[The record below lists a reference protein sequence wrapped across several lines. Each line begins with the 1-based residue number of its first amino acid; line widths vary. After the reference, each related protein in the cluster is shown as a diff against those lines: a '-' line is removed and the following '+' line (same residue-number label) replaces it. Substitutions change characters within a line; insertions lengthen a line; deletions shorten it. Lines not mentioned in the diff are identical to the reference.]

1 MAGVLDTL
9 QQVAVL
15 CCNDECLHGDAPD
28 SVGCGDLLP
37 SSVSSLTARFRN
49 LQECVERNHETLQS
63 HRHDL
68 DMVVK
73 MRQERV
79 QRLADDLLQSV
90 KNMYEQREAKRNSA

>member
-1 MAGVLDTL
+1 M
-9 QQVAVL
+9 
-15 CCNDECLHGDAPD
+15 
-28 SVGCGDLLP
+28 
-37 SSVSSLTARFRN
+37 SSLTARFRN